1 MHCWEGLFP
10 YLILDGERA
19 DLPSLSA
26 LALRRR
32 QAGVV
37 DSLVVAHIAS
47 RQRYQSS
54 VYALLPLLCVL
65 LSLRAYRV
73 RVTSKRRCQG
83 HPGLGYANIQ
93 NATIYVRLTT
103 ATLDAQ
109 HKRGKSFARHRVV
122 SCMRHRLHVALGSS
136 SWAICLPP
144 THLPLQRLPQ
154 IRLKFFPPH
163 AEVSPIRLCVYA
175 LRLSHVERHQLYAL
189 WV

>member
-1 MHCWEGLFP
+1 MHRLEGLFP

-65 LSLRAYRV
+65 LRRAAFLTFPDQVYCL
-73 RVTSKRRCQG
+73 TSTVVHAVCLASHR
-83 HPGLGYANIQ
+83 
-93 NATIYVRLTT
+93 T
-103 ATLDAQ
+103 
-109 HKRGKSFARHRVV
+109 RVV
-122 SCMRHRLHVALGSS
+122 PWHQPLTICALCK
-136 SWAICLPP
+136 A
-144 THLPLQRLPQ
+144 
-154 IRLKFFPPH
+154 
-163 AEVSPIRLCVYA
+163 
-175 LRLSHVERHQLYAL
+175 
-189 WV
+189 